1 MSTTFDTNA
10 SASVSTPAATA
21 LASAKP
27 LWAAVGVLSV
37 AVLGMGGML
46 IHGQNAPA
54 VAAPV
59 AVVSQAATP
68 AVSAPMDMPTPVVDP
83 VAKAA
88 ENPAT
93 VAPKPV
99 KVIAAKPR
107 PMPKPHE
114 VTVAPAHQ
122 NMPQTAPQVVQS
134 GNVYS
139 SEPAAMQTAPVV
151 AQSQPRQVCINCGTV
166 ESVTPIEA
174 AGASNGLGAV
184 AGGVLGAVLGHQVG
198 NGNGRTAATILG
210 ALGGGFAGN
219 AVEKNVKKTTHYEV
233 RVRMED
239 GHMRTVEQASP
250 VSAGE
255 RVVIE
260 NGVLRAA
267 PQSSGSN
274 HTVIGAQSQGKVYTS
289 D

>member
-1 MSTTFDTNA
+1 MSTTFDPNGST
-10 SASVSTPAATA
+10 SVSTPVAPVI
-21 LASAKP
+21 ASAKP

-37 AVLGMGGML
+37 AILGMGGML

-68 AVSAPMDMPTPVVDP
+68 AVSAPMDMPTPVVEAP

-114 VTVAPAHQ
+114 VTVAPAQQ

-151 AQSQPRQVCINCGTV
+151 AQSQPRQVCVNCGTV

-184 AGGVLGAVLGHQVG
+184 AGGVLGAVIGHQVG

-239 GHMRTVEQASP
+239 GNMRTVEQASP

-267 PQSSGSN
+267 P
-274 HTVIGAQSQGKVYTS
+274 
-289 D
+289 

>member
-1 MSTTFDTNA
+1 MSTTFDPNA
-10 SASVSTPAATA
+10 SASTAASAATPAVATTA
-21 LASAKP
+21 LASVKP
-27 LWAAVGVLSV
+27 LWAAVGVLGV

-46 IHGQNAPA
+46 IHGQSAAPT
-54 VAAPV
+54 VAASVAPV

-68 AVSAPMDMPTPVVDP
+68 AISAPVVEAP
-83 VAKAA
+83 VAKVV
-88 ENPAT
+88 ENPVT
-93 VAPKPV
+93 VTPKPV
-99 KVIAAKPR
+99 KVIAKPR

-114 VTVAPAHQ
+114 VTVASSPQAVQ
-122 NMPQTAPQVVQS
+122 QTAPQVVQS

-139 SEPAAMQTAPVV
+139 SEPTAMQTAPVV
-151 AQSQPRQVCINCGTV
+151 AQSQPRQVCGNCGSV

-219 AVEKNVKKTTHYEV
+219 AVEKNVKKTTHYEI

-239 GHMRTVEQASP
+239 GHIRTIEQASP

-267 PQSSGSN
+267 PQ
-274 HTVIGAQSQGKVYTS
+274 
-289 D
+289 